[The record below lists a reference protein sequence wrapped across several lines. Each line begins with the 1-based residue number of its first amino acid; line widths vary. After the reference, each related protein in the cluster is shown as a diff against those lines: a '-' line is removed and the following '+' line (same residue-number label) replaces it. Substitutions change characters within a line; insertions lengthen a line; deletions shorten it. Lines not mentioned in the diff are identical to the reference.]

1 MIFITVTSLF
11 LYSDFIESESP
22 VDIMP
27 AEVISVS
34 SIEIRLNEND
44 KLIPANLIIIP
55 KRLRSG
61 EDEELKMGENLMVVS
76 LKGGQSFL
84 FSIKFNDNNP
94 EKINNCKD
102 LIYAIE

>member
-11 LYSDFIESESP
+11 LYSDFIECESP

-44 KLIPANLIIIP
+44 KLIIPADLIIIP

-61 EDEELKMGENLMVVS
+61 EGEELKMGENLMVVS
-76 LKGGQSFL
+76 LKGGQSFFIL
-84 FSIKFNDNNP
+84 D
-94 EKINNCKD
+94 KI
-102 LIYAIE
+102 

>member
-1 MIFITVTSLF
+1 MRKMIFITVTSLF

-44 KLIPANLIIIP
+44 KLIIPADLIIIP

-61 EDEELKMGENLMVVS
+61 EGEELKMGENLMVVS
-76 LKGGQSFL
+76 LKGGQSFFIL
-84 FSIKFNDNNP
+84 D
-94 EKINNCKD
+94 KI
-102 LIYAIE
+102 

>member
-1 MIFITVTSLF
+1 
-11 LYSDFIESESP
+11 
-22 VDIMP
+22 MP
-27 AEVISVS
+27 AKVISVS

-44 KLIPANLIIIP
+44 ILIIPADLIIIP

-84 FSIKFNDNNP
+84 FSIKFKDNNP
-94 EKINNCKD
+94 GKINNCKD